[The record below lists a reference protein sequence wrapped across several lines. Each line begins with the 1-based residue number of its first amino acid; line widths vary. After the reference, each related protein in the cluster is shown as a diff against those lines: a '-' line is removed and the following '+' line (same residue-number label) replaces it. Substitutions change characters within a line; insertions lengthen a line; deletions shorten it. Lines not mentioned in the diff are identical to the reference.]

1 MTASGTA
8 SVALTERE
16 KSLCN
21 GINPWLA
28 PVAMVLTQDVA
39 LKGFFGGG
47 LTVLGRENLPDDGPV
62 LLAPTHRSRW
72 DALML
77 PHAAGRRVT
86 GRDCRFMVTSD
97 EMTGLQGWF
106 LHRLGCFPVNP
117 RKPAAASL
125 RFAVDL
131 LEGGNQLVMFPE
143 GKINQND
150 PAMRLMPGLA
160 RLTALAEGQG
170 VSVQVVPVAMVLTQD
185 VALKGFFSGGLT
197 VLGRENLPDDGPV
210 LLAPTHRSRW
220 DALMLPHAAGRRVT
234 GRDCRFMVT
243 SDEMTG
249 LQGWF
254 LHRLG
259 CFPVN
264 PRKPAAA
271 SLRFAVDLLEGGN
284 QLVMFP
290 EGKINQN
297 DPAMRLMPGLARLTA
312 LAEGQGVAVQVVPV
326 GIAYGHAKPRLGD
339 QAALCFGPALRL
351 AGPEREQIKAL
362 TAELSEQLQA
372 AEQRARQAVGR
383 PLQRP

>member
-8 SVALTERE
+8 SVALTARE

-170 VSVQVVPVAMVLTQD
+170 V
-185 VALKGFFSGGLT
+185 
-197 VLGRENLPDDGPV
+197 
-210 LLAPTHRSRW
+210 
-220 DALMLPHAAGRRVT
+220 
-234 GRDCRFMVT
+234 
-243 SDEMTG
+243 
-249 LQGWF
+249 
-254 LHRLG
+254 
-259 CFPVN
+259 
-264 PRKPAAA
+264 
-271 SLRFAVDLLEGGN
+271 
-284 QLVMFP
+284 
-290 EGKINQN
+290 
-297 DPAMRLMPGLARLTA
+297 
-312 LAEGQGVAVQVVPV
+312 AVQVVPV
-326 GIAYGHAKPRLGD
+326 GIAYGHAKPRPGD

-362 TAELSEQLQA
+362 TAELSEQLQV